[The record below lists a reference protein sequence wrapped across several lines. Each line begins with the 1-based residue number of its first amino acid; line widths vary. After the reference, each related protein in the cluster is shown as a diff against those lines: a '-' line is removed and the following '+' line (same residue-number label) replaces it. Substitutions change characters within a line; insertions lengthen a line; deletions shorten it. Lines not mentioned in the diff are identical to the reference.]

1 MNTSYIQNQIK
12 LISFMKCE
20 TNVSPLLIECWSLLL
35 FIYAFLDTTMNYN
48 KIGLNKNVR
57 ALWSLYLLIYNSE
70 QLLSRWL
77 FWAAIQLL
85 FYHFSSSLSLSPI
98 SHKHSPLQDFP
109 ELWSFQ
115 LSHSTICE
123 FFKSSQLSYFLF
135 LSTSLCFTVSSSLM
149 IFFAAQKI
157 KV

>member
-70 QLLSRWL
+70 QLLSWWL

-85 FYHFSSSLSLSPI
+85 FYHFSSSLSL
-98 SHKHSPLQDFP
+98 PLVTSTVLFRI
-109 ELWSFQ
+109 FQ
-115 LSHSTICE
+115 NSEVSN
-123 FFKSSQLSYFLF
+123 FLT
-135 LSTSLCFTVSSSLM
+135 LRSVSSSNLLSYL
-149 IFFAAQKI
+149 IFFFFLQVFVLQWVRLWWFSLLPRK
-157 KV
+157 